1 MIDVFDEARRLVSAR
16 EVAEMN
22 GFHPNR
28 SGFICCPLH
37 HEKTASLKLYQNGT
51 WHCFGCNRGG
61 SSIDLVAQLYGLDA
75 LGAARRMNDDFHLA
89 LPLDRQQTP
98 QERTE
103 AARAAAKRREL
114 SDTAKAFEAWRGT
127 MLDKL
132 TACFRLAHLTM
143 KAIETPA
150 DSDRLTEGQ
159 AQAIHWQATIEY
171 WADCLLSGD
180 MAVQMDIFRDRKG
193 VGARCD
199 RILNLM
205 QTKSGAA

>member
-1 MIDVFDEARRLVSAR
+1 MTFKG
-16 EVAEMN
+16 N
-22 GFHPNR
+22 GFRCWSCGAH
-28 SGFICCPLH
+28 
-37 HEKTASLKLYQNGT
+37 
-51 WHCFGCNRGG
+51 G
-61 SSIDLVAQLYGLDA
+61 SSIDLVAQLYGLDV
-75 LGAARRMNDDFHLA
+75 LGAVRKLDMDFSLH

-114 SDTAKAFEAWRGT
+114 SDTAKAFEAWRGA

-132 TACFRLAHLTM
+132 TAVFRMAHLAL
-143 KAIETPA
+143 KDCQPL
-150 DSDRLTEGQ
+150 DDLTE
-159 AQAIHWQATIEY
+159 AEALAVKWQAVAEY

-193 VGARCD
+193 VDALCNQ
-199 RILNLM
+199 ILSST